1 MKEPMKH
8 ATAIL
13 IFLVLAIALLA
24 YLLSDP
30 VLFLAGMFLIPS
42 IMQAIPWGLATDM
55 NDGEV
60 PEDEYNESK
69 AGFLSQL
76 KESEAS

>member
-1 MKEPMKH
+1 MKH

-13 IFLVLAIALLA
+13 IFLVLAIAALAFLLH
-24 YLLSDP
+24 DP
-30 VLFLAGMFLIPS
+30 ILFLAGMILIPS
-42 IMQAIPWGLATDM
+42 IMQAIPWGLATGM
-55 NDGEV
+55 SNEEP

-76 KESEAS
+76 KENDES